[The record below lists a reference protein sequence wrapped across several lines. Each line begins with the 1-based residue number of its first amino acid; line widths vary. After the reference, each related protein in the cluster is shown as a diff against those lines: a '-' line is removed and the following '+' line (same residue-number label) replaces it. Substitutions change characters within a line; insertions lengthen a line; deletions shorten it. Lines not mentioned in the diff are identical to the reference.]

1 MDIFLDTSD
10 NQFMSKLEISE
21 APVVRVMTRCEYFK
35 VGIMSLFN
43 GQNVAFDFFGCI
55 DDLVI
60 EDDEPLLM
68 LLVLDM
74 SGTSSLGEFKAAMD
88 FLNQYPGS
96 RRLGVLVSR
105 YNAYMTHY
113 ISRKFRGRVTFFN
126 SHNLISGLF
135 YRNFLSWLNGKTFRP
150 MHAVARF
157 RDSRYGFSLK
167 EWISLVVPMSGES
180 IQEMSDCLGLSTQA
194 LYQVRQNALKKIGL
208 KSYREFCEL
217 YMKGVIRTENDRL
230 GFSFLNDS
238 GGLLAKN
245 VVNSRQMLAERGGK
259 KLGLL

>member
-1 MDIFLDTSD
+1 MNKLDISD
-10 NQFMSKLEISE
+10 

-35 VGIMSLFN
+35 IGITSLFN
-43 GQNVAFDFFGCI
+43 GHNVTFDFFGCI
-55 DDLVI
+55 EDLVI

-74 SGTSSLGEFKAAMD
+74 SGTSSLGEFKSAMD
-88 FLNQYPGS
+88 FLNQYPGA

-126 SHNLISGLF
+126 SHNLKSGLF
-135 YRNFLSWLNGKTFRP
+135 CRNFLSWLNGKTFRP
-150 MHAVARF
+150 MHVVARF

-180 IQEMSDCLGLSTQA
+180 IQEMSNCLGLSTQA
-194 LYQVRQNALKKIGL
+194 LYQIRQNALKKIGL

-217 YMKGVIRTENDRL
+217 YMKGIIRTENDRL
-230 GFSFLNDS
+230 GFSSLNE
-238 GGLLAKN
+238 GGRLLTKH
-245 VVNSRQMLAERGGK
+245 VVNPRLVLTGGTGK
-259 KLGLL
+259 KPGEF